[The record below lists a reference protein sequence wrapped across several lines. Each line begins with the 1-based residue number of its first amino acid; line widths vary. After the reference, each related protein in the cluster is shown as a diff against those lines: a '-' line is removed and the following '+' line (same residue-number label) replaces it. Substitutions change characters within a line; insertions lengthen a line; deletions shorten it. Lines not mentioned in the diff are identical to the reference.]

1 MKQQMRSTAITS
13 GKFATGEGRQ
23 GNFTAYNSRREQ
35 IFVGKALMAEQG
47 WKEDKDVPKMFY
59 ALIDETDIQTRD
71 EDGNLT
77 DKTVKRLTALSI
89 FTSEEELIKAYNA
102 DARLEVAIKQD
113 LKAIATSAGLTE
125 ASMKSLLEVA
135 I

>member
-1 MKQQMRSTAITS
+1 MRSTAITS
-13 GKFATGEGRQ
+13 GKFATGEGQ
-23 GNFTAYNSRREQ
+23 KGNFTAYNSRREQ
-35 IFVGKALMAEQG
+35 IFIHKSVMAEQG

-59 ALIDETDIQTRD
+59 ALVDDKDIQTRD
-71 EDGNLT
+71 ENGELT

-89 FTSEEELIKAYNA
+89 FGTEADLINA
-102 DARLEVAIKQD
+102 VNSDARLEVAIKQD

>member
-1 MKQQMRSTAITS
+1 MKEIMRSTTIIR
-13 GKFATGEGRQ
+13 GRFANGEGQ
-23 GNFTAYNSRREQ
+23 KGNFTGYNTKAEQ
-35 IFVGKALMAEQG
+35 IFIHKSVMAEQG
-47 WKEDKDVPKMFY
+47 WKEDKDVPKQFY
-59 ALIDETDIQTRD
+59 ALIDEKEIQTRD
-71 EDGNLT
+71 ENGELT
-77 DKTVKRLTALSI
+77 DVLVKRLSATAI
-89 FTSEEELIKAYNA
+89 FKEEADLINAVNA

>member
-1 MKQQMRSTAITS
+1 MKQQMRSTTIRS
-13 GKFATGEGRQ
+13 GKFSTGEGSQ

-35 IFVGKALMAEQG
+35 IFIHKSLMAELG
-47 WKEDKDVPKMFY
+47 WATDKDVPKEFF
-59 ALIDETDIQTRD
+59 ALIDETDIKTRD
-71 EDGNLT
+71 ENGELT

-89 FTSEEELIKAYNA
+89 FEKEEDLIKAYNA